1 MYVGVW
7 LCTSVPDNYIHNVCF
22 FPKVILYP
30 NSFEKKKLSTCR
42 TKTVSDTARG
52 NLPLYIFV
60 IIRKKRLSMIYPL
73 IQNYYLP
80 ADYFFPQKP
89 AKAASKNPPSAIKS
103 VNLTSA
109 EQVSI
114 GTANKGARRAFS
126 GPSRTL

>member
-7 LCTSVPDNYIHNVCF
+7 LCTNVPDNYIHNVSF
-22 FPKVILYP
+22 FFRKLSFILILL
-30 NSFEKKKLSTCR
+30 KKKLSTCR

-80 ADYFFPQKP
+80 ADYFFPQKT
-89 AKAASKNPPSAIKS
+89 AKAASKNPPPAIKS